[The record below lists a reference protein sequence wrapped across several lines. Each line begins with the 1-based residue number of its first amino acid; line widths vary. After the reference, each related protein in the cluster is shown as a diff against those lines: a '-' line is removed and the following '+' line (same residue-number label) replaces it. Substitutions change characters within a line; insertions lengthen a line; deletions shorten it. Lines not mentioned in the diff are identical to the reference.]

1 MEKKKPWLS
10 FIVIALALSV
20 AFSFVAISHLLIKSG
35 KENPSASIDISVSDN
50 DGNNES
56 DNDKTDSTASEP
68 QEPRPEVPNPQ
79 EPRPE
84 PEVPKPQEP
93 KPEPEEPKPEAELIG
108 GKGGIYHKEIQVFYA
123 EYDNNG
129 EFTVKSDFGDKIVAP
144 GTENSYD
151 LYVRNVGK
159 APISY
164 ILEAESHITVD
175 INGTQ
180 TEIPIEASFYTPRS
194 SYLLG
199 GEDSLENLGKLD
211 GVTDNG
217 GLSPQNQAK
226 YTLCWRW
233 PFDGD
238 DEFDTMLGNLAAEG
252 EALTIKVAFSVTASY
267 DPNAAGGSPITG
279 DSSNIG
285 LWVAFFV
292 ISAFTLIILLFLRK
306 KENDED
312 NSQTRKEKN
321 R

>member
-1 MEKKKPWLS
+1 MKKKKPWLS
-10 FIVIALALSV
+10 FFVITLALSV

-35 KENPSASIDISVSDN
+35 KETPSASIDISVSDN
-50 DGNNES
+50 YGNNES
-56 DNDKTDSTASEP
+56 DNDKTESVVSKS
-68 QEPRPEVPNPQ
+68 V
-79 EPRPE
+79 
-84 PEVPKPQEP
+84 
-93 KPEPEEPKPEAELIG
+93 KPEPEAPKPESEESKPEVELIG
-108 GKGGIYHKEIQVFYA
+108 GKGEVYHKEIQVFYV
-123 EYDNNG
+123 EYGKDG
-129 EFTVKSDFGDKIVAP
+129 EITVKSDFGDKVVAP
-144 GTENSYD
+144 GTENSYN

-159 APISY
+159 VPISY
-164 ILEAESHITVD
+164 ILEAESRITVD
-175 INGTQ
+175 VNGQQ

-199 GEDSLENLGKLD
+199 GEESLENLGKLD
-211 GVTDNG
+211 GVKDSS
-217 GLSPQNQAK
+217 GLSPEHQAK
-226 YTLCWRW
+226 YTLCWSW

-238 DEFDTMLGNLAAEG
+238 DEFDTLLGNLAAEG
-252 EALTIKVAFSVTASY
+252 EELTVKVAFNVTAAY
-267 DPNAAGGSPITG
+267 DPNVWGGSPITG